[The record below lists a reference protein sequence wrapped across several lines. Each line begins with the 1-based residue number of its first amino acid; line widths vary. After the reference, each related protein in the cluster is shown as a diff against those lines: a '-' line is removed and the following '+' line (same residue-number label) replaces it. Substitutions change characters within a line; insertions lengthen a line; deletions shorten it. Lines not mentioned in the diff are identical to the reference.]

1 MNGAVQASLWCVDC
15 SPLAESHM
23 VHLDH
28 MVVLAFDFRETSK
41 LISIADRQPY
51 TPPAVHK
58 GSSSFLLFIVIHSV
72 KTAHLNGLR

>member
-41 LISIADRQPY
+41 LISIVDRQPY
-51 TPPAVHK
+51 TPP
-58 GSSSFLLFIVIHSV
+58 SS
-72 KTAHLNGLR
+72 T